1 LKRASFHTEHN
12 AGPFVLE
19 GPILGH
25 QSEVTVG
32 LVRLLYRLQEGLAM
46 TRYIVSTEERML
58 DVVERL
64 LVERGVVIVSRDEM
78 FDTLVIETNDP
89 LTVSQIEGVLE
100 IRVAP

>member
-1 LKRASFHTEHN
+1 
-12 AGPFVLE
+12 
-19 GPILGH
+19 
-25 QSEVTVG
+25 
-32 LVRLLYRLQEGLAM
+32 M

-64 LVERGVVIVSRDEM
+64 LVERDVVIISRDEM

-100 IRVAP
+100 IRVAS

>member
-1 LKRASFHTEHN
+1 
-12 AGPFVLE
+12 
-19 GPILGH
+19 
-25 QSEVTVG
+25 
-32 LVRLLYRLQEGLAM
+32 M

-64 LVERGVVIVSRDEM
+64 LVEHGVVIVSRDEM

>member
-1 LKRASFHTEHN
+1 
-12 AGPFVLE
+12 
-19 GPILGH
+19 
-25 QSEVTVG
+25 
-32 LVRLLYRLQEGLAM
+32 M

-64 LVERGVVIVSRDEM
+64 LVERRVVIISRDEM